1 MIELMTAAGLSSEPQ
16 AGQQIHTQE
25 PNKIFRFIVGLW
37 PLAPYFCVCWLV
49 LFVAQNCTVCLLL
62 PLVVRV
68 VVVQFQPSATPS
80 DGMNCTMIAVHALHP
95 LFIESYAEEK
105 EEQGGDLR
113 IHKGPVSCEKR
124 WTTSGSTFPS
134 Q

>member
-1 MIELMTAAGLSSEPQ
+1 ML
-16 AGQQIHTQE
+16 
-25 PNKIFRFIVGLW
+25 
-37 PLAPYFCVCWLV
+37 CCLV

-105 EEQGGDLR
+105 EEQGETSASIRVRYLARGD
-113 IHKGPVSCEKR
+113 GPPPVPLFRVNDDDCQFISVLGFSEFSLPHHLDR
-124 WTTSGSTFPS
+124 SV
-134 Q
+134 